1 MKKLKIGDNVK
12 VILGKDKGKVGTIK
26 TIYHKKNT
34 LVIEGINTKIK
45 HVKPNRKEEAGKI
58 ITFDAPIDCSNV
70 MICDESGKTTRVGF
84 TMQENKK
91 LRISTKTKNLI
102 SYCHMAQKIKAVYEN
117 EVVPYLKETFE
128 YKNIHEI
135 PKIEKIQINRGLGV
149 AAQNNKVLQKSIDE
163 IRQITGQQPVIT
175 TATKSIA
182 GFKVREE
189 MPLGIT
195 TTLRREKMYTFLDR
209 FINLTLPRIRDFQ
222 GLDPNKFDKY
232 GNYNL
237 GITDQLIFPE
247 IDYEQV
253 DQMLGLNITIVTTA
267 KNSKEGLA
275 LLNKIGIPFSK

>member
-1 MKKLKIGDNVK
+1 M
-12 VILGKDKGKVGTIK
+12 T
-26 TIYHKKNT
+26 
-34 LVIEGINTKIK
+34 TKIK
-45 HVKPNRKEEAGKI
+45 SI
-58 ITFDAPIDCSNV
+58 
-70 MICDESGKTTRVGF
+70 
-84 TMQENKK
+84 
-91 LRISTKTKNLI
+91 
-102 SYCHMAQKIKAVYEN
+102 YEN

-135 PKIEKIQINRGLGV
+135 PKITKIQINRGLGI
-149 AAQNNKVLQKSIDE
+149 AGQNNKVLQKSIDE
-163 IRQITGQQPVIT
+163 IRQITGQQPIIT
-175 TATKSIA
+175 TAKKSIA

-189 MPLGIT
+189 MAMGIT

-222 GLDPNKFDKY
+222 GLDPKKFDKN

-253 DQMLGLNITIVTTA
+253 DQMLGLNITIVTSA

-275 LLNKIGIPFSK
+275 LLTKIGIPFSK

>member
-1 MKKLKIGDNVK
+1 
-12 VILGKDKGKVGTIK
+12 
-26 TIYHKKNT
+26 
-34 LVIEGINTKIK
+34 
-45 HVKPNRKEEAGKI
+45 
-58 ITFDAPIDCSNV
+58 
-70 MICDESGKTTRVGF
+70 
-84 TMQENKK
+84 
-91 LRISTKTKNLI
+91 
-102 SYCHMAQKIKAVYEN
+102 MAQKIKAVYEN

-135 PKIEKIQINRGLGV
+135 PKIEKIQINRGLGI

-222 GLDPNKFDKY
+222 GLDPTKFDKH

-267 KNSKEGLA
+267 KNSKEGLD